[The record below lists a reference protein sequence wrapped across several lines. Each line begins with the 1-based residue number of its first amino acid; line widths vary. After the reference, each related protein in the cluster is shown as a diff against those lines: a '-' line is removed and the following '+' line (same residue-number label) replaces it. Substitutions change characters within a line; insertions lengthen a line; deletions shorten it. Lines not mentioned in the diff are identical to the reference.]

1 MRGTRSVVLHFMRT
15 KSVIEPALGKLRMA
29 GTSSLTDSRLLS
41 TTALGRRTLML
52 PIKPP
57 TRFRR
62 DSPEMAGLMPDK
74 GVDGLLVGGEVTLTE
89 RPRNSMSSPVS
100 SGFRSMAS
108 EAERLRN
115 REISSWIL
123 PALKTAPG
131 IEAIFDLE
139 EPRNGL

>member
-1 MRGTRSVVLHFMRT
+1 
-15 KSVIEPALGKLRMA
+15 
-29 GTSSLTDSRLLS
+29 
-41 TTALGRRTLML
+41 
-52 PIKPP
+52 
-57 TRFRR
+57 
-62 DSPEMAGLMPDK
+62 MAGLIPDK
-74 GVDGLLVGGEVTLTE
+74 GVDGLLADGEVTLTE

-100 SGFRSMAS
+100 LNGVRSIAS
-108 EAERLRN
+108 EAERLRK